1 MNNSYIFTSS
11 WKINCANTQH
21 TKCEMDFKFYFCE
34 IIASRSSYEPY
45 VHTNSEQ
52 WIKWIV
58 NNLTPEL
65 RDEIYNIF
73 NVSVH
78 LFRFLWSTISVAVV
92 VHARGCAWTQKTRE
106 NEALVDHEVIRTND
120 CDSMLR
126 MRSAM
131 HQWKVYF
138 YWLFAM
144 RRNLHATFRLR
155 SKVFRTWQTCGD
167 VFSLAIYVIWIMN
180 NRAIVLQSQKLLQF
194 PYKYSILQFT
204 NRYYW
209 TQSIHSHWWQ

>member
-1 MNNSYIFTSS
+1 
-11 WKINCANTQH
+11 
-21 TKCEMDFKFYFCE
+21 MDFKFYFCE
-34 IIASRSSYEPY
+34 SIASRNSYEPY

-58 NNLTPEL
+58 NNLTPKL
-65 RDEIYNIF
+65 RDIF

-106 NEALVDHEVIRTND
+106 NEALIDHEVIRTNN

-126 MRSAM
+126 MRSVM

-167 VFSLAIYVIWIMN
+167 VFFSRYSRHLNYEQSRHYSLIAKITSISIQ
-180 NRAIVLQSQKLLQF
+180 VLQSSALQSLLLNAIDIF
-194 PYKYSILQFT
+194 PMMTI
-204 NRYYW
+204 NRRIYF
-209 TQSIHSHWWQ
+209 SLE